1 MIWFAKLYLVLNN
14 FSPYLGISVVIG
26 FLVDETVYHKYVT
39 RRPTKKSRN
48 LLITIWMIVGFLISS
63 GFKSVLLSTLV
74 SIEYERPID
83 TIDDLI
89 ETDMP
94 IYMEWETME
103 MFMINSRN
111 SIQELRK
118 RVTPYNLTGHN
129 QKIPESIKNR

>member
-1 MIWFAKLYLVLNN
+1 
-14 FSPYLGISVVIG
+14 
-26 FLVDETVYHKYVT
+26 
-39 RRPTKKSRN
+39 
-48 LLITIWMIVGFLISS
+48 MIVGFLISS

-89 ETDMP
+89 ETDIP